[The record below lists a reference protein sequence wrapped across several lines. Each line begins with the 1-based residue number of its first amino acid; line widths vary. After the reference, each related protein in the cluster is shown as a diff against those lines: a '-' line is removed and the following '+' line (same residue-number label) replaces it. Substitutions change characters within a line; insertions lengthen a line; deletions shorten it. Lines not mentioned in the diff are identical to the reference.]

1 MKEYHIPVMLSE
13 CINALDIKPN
23 GVYVDVTYGGGGHS
37 TAILERL
44 GKDGRLVAFDQD
56 FDAQKNVLTDNRL
69 IFSDQNFRSLEKVL
83 RLNGIEKVDGILAD
97 LGVSSYQLDNRSRG
111 FSFMGEAM
119 LDMRMDQGSKLDAAH
134 VINEYDENKLV
145 EVFSHY
151 GEVRNSKSLAAKIVR
166 DRGAGKIEKISEF
179 LSLIDSLIIGKRN
192 RYLAQVFQ
200 AIRIEVNDEMGA
212 LEEMLAASV
221 RVLDKGGK
229 LVVMSYHSLEDRMVK
244 RYMKAGNASGESVK
258 DFYGNI
264 TRPFEILTKKA
275 IEPTQKELELNTRS
289 RSAKLRVAER
299 I

>member
-1 MKEYHIPVMLSE
+1 
-13 CINALDIKPN
+13 
-23 GVYVDVTYGGGGHS
+23 
-37 TAILERL
+37 
-44 GKDGRLVAFDQD
+44 
-56 FDAQKNVLTDNRL
+56 L
-69 IFSDQNFRSLEKVL
+69 I
-83 RLNGIEKVDGILAD
+83 IE
-97 LGVSSYQLDNRSRG
+97 
-111 FSFMGEAM
+111 
-119 LDMRMDQGSKLDAAH
+119 